1 MFSGYATK
9 EGTYQYFYYFF
20 KNFPDIKKESF
31 YSEINGLNFFPSR
44 LGFGSYRIHY
54 LVREHKDALRE
65 AILSGINV
73 IDTASN
79 YGDGGSEILI
89 GNVLKELFES
99 KRIQRN
105 QVIIVT
111 KGGYIQ
117 GKNLKHYFKKKF
129 PDTIKISDEVYH
141 SIHPEFL
148 ETQIEISRKRLN
160 LETIDV
166 YLLHNPEYFLKYN
179 DNKKEYL
186 KRIEK
191 ALEFLEKK
199 RQENIIQYY
208 GISSNTFILPLEHK
222 ENTNLVEILK
232 IAPPGF
238 KVIQF
243 PANLLEIGYKE
254 KYFNE
259 HSLIDLVHK
268 NHLWALSNRPFNAI
282 YNNKLFR
289 FSSLN
294 SELESGE
301 NNPESIM
308 LKIENQLKVMEEIFL
323 KALSEEHFKFDEQ
336 YPSPYETLAYY
347 KNHLQDIESIYSF
360 LKSIIFPFE
369 KTVSFIKFIL
379 EEKFQGK
386 SEETQIME
394 IYYEYIKVLNYA
406 LTFLPNYFLYKNSL
420 KMKEIEKELSDTDP
434 YLKNLPLN
442 LQIVF
447 LLLNDRIHTVLAGMR
462 KAIYVRQL
470 QKIFSLEIPEK
481 KIVAK
486 DFIKII

>member
-9 EGTYQYFYYFF
+9 EGTYKYFHYFF
-20 KNFPDIKKESF
+20 KNFPDLKKETF
-31 YSEINGLNFFPSR
+31 YSEIKGLDFFPSR

-54 LVREHKDALRE
+54 LVKEHKEALRE

-105 QVIIVT
+105 QVIIIT

-117 GKNLKHYFKKKF
+117 GKNLKLYLEKKF
-129 PDTIKISDEVYH
+129 PDTIEISNEVYH

-179 DNKKEYL
+179 NDKKEYI
-186 KRIEK
+186 KKIQK

-199 RQENIIQYY
+199 RQENIIRYY
-208 GISSNTFILPLEHK
+208 GISSNTFILPIEHK

-254 KYFNE
+254 NFFKNY
-259 HSLIDLVHK
+259 SLIDLVHK
-268 NHLWALSNRPFNAI
+268 NHLWSLSNRPFNAI

-294 SELESGE
+294 SELKLGE
-301 NNPESIM
+301 DNPESIM
-308 LKIENQLKVMEEIFL
+308 MKIENQLKVMEDIFL
-323 KALSEEHFKFDEQ
+323 KELSSDHFKFDEK
-336 YPSPYETLAYY
+336 YPSPYETLVYY
-347 KNHLQDIESIYSF
+347 KNHLQDIESVYSF
-360 LKSIIFPFE
+360 LTSTILPFQ
-369 KTVSFIKFIL
+369 KTVSFIKFKL

-386 SEETQIME
+386 NEETQIME
-394 IYYEYIKVLNYA
+394 IYYEYIKILNYA

-420 KMKEIEKELSDTDP
+420 KMKEIEKKLSDTDP

-442 LQIVF
+442 LQIIF

-462 KAIYVRQL
+462 KPIYVRQL

-486 DFIKII
+486 DLIQII